1 MSYAVRPDAAGVMRV
16 QDVRSAGAA
25 VVEEEV
31 FVSGSG
37 WVAVMSEDGKGVIGR
52 GGDWGRWLID
62 PCVTTGG
69 RPGFPNP
76 IA

>member
-37 WVAVMSEDGKGVIGR
+37 WVAVKSEDDGGVIR
-52 GGDWGRWLID
+52 WGGDRGRWLID
-62 PCVTTGG
+62 SCVTTGG
-69 RPGFPNP
+69 HPGSSNP
-76 IA
+76 TA